1 MKHPVAKNVKSN
13 ILFIFQESTNKLQNG
28 KDALPVL
35 VSILTQNLISSMPYQ
50 VCMPSAY
57 LIQKPK
63 KRLLE

>member
-1 MKHPVAKNVKSN
+1 MKHPVAKNVKSK
-13 ILFIFQESTNKLQNG
+13 IFFIFQELTNQLQNG
-28 KDALPVL
+28 KDVL
-35 VSILTQNLISSMPYQ
+35 AVLGSIPTQNLISSMLCQ